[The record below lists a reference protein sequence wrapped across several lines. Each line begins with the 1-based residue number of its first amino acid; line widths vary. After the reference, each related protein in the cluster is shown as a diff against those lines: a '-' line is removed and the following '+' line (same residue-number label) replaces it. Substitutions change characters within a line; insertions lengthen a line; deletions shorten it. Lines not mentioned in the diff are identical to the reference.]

1 MDMFFIEGGYPLHGS
16 VRVDGSK
23 NACLPIMAASLAID
37 GEVVL
42 QHVPQ
47 LRDIVTMRQL
57 LQSIGAAIDFR
68 TDGVVHIDSRNVR
81 SSMAPYELV
90 RQMRASVC
98 VLGPLLARFGTARV
112 SLPGG
117 CNIGH
122 RPIDLHLRGL
132 AALGADIRL
141 EGGYIVAEARQ
152 LRGAD
157 VDLCGPHGP
166 TVTGTCNVMIAAALA
181 NGHTIIRSA
190 ALEPEVQDFAR
201 FLNRAGARISGV
213 GTSIVEIEGVEQ
225 LQNVCHTVI
234 PDRIEAATLALAAA
248 ITGGDVTIHNAP
260 TMDMACVL
268 NALIGIGV
276 SVDFTD
282 STLHVRGS
290 APRFPASL
298 TAEPY
303 PGLPTDCQAQFIAL
317 LSTISGLSQ
326 ITDTVFPERFMHAA
340 ELVRMGAD
348 IQIHGNTAMI
358 NGVAKLSA
366 APVMASD
373 LRASAA
379 LVLAALAAE
388 GRSEIRRVYHLD
400 RGYHAFETKL
410 NQLGAQIQRVND
422 DPRNVIPRPHSVPSL
437 SAVSRVST
445 EARAVTDFQ
454 TTTTANTLSSGLSA
468 IFSPFARERRD
479 LDDAGEAT
487 PTNP

>member
-1 MDMFFIEGGYPLHGS
+1 MFFVEGGHPLHGS

-23 NACLPIMAASLAID
+23 NACLPIMAASLAIN

-42 QHVPQ
+42 QQVPQ

-57 LQSIGAAIDFR
+57 LQSIGATLDFR
-68 TDGVVHIDSRNVR
+68 SDGAVQIDSRNVR
-81 SSMAPYELV
+81 SSVAPYELV
-90 RQMRASVC
+90 RQMRAGVC
-98 VLGPLLARFGTARV
+98 VLGPLLTRFGHARV

-141 EGGYIVAEARQ
+141 EGGYILAEARQ

-166 TVTGTCNVMIAAALA
+166 TVTGTCNVMMAAALA
-181 NGHTIIRSA
+181 KGHTIIRSA
-190 ALEPEVQDFAR
+190 AREPEVQDFAQ

-213 GTSIVEIEGVEQ
+213 GTSIVEIQGVEQ
-225 LQNVCHTVI
+225 LHNVCHTVI

-248 ITGGDVTIHNAP
+248 ITRGNVMIHNAP
-260 TMDMACVL
+260 TMDMTRVL
-268 NALIGIGV
+268 NTLVEIGV
-276 SVDFTD
+276 TVDTTEN
-282 STLHVRGS
+282 TLHVRGS
-290 APRFPASL
+290 APRFPRFL
-298 TAEPY
+298 MAEPY
-303 PGLPTDCQAQFIAL
+303 PGLPTDCQAQFMAL
-317 LSTISGLSQ
+317 LSTVPGRSEI
-326 ITDTVFPERFMHAA
+326 IDRVFPERFMHAA

-348 IQIHGNTAMI
+348 IHIHGNTAMI
-358 NGVAKLSA
+358 NGVTRLSA

-410 NQLGAQIQRVND
+410 NQLGAHIRRVND
-422 DPRNVIPRPHSVPSL
+422 ECANGIPRPHSASRFAVAPTVDRPSIDGQTRFA
-437 SAVSRVST
+437 AV
-445 EARAVTDFQ
+445 
-454 TTTTANTLSSGLSA
+454 
-468 IFSPFARERRD
+468 
-479 LDDAGEAT
+479 DADPE
-487 PTNP
+487 